1 MKKQDSEVLNQRQEK
16 LAERLDPTWQP
27 QTDTPIFSVGNINYE
42 ISARTQAINYGGLGL
57 AVLLVKS
64 VGLADELDKSLHL
77 LKRHHPY
84 HESDHILNMVYNIV
98 TGGQCLED
106 LELRRQDVGYL
117 DALNAQRIPDP
128 TTEGDFLRRFHQQ
141 DVITFMDT
149 INRVRSRIWRE
160 QQSNKRRLAI
170 IDVDGTI
177 TETMGETK
185 EKADFAYNGKWGYCP
200 LVVSLANTQEPLYII
215 NRPASRPSHDGA
227 VKIMDRAVNWA
238 RDANFFRVR
247 LRGDTDFSL
256 TTEFDRWNREGV
268 EFVFGIDAH
277 PSFTRIAEG
286 LDEESYK
293 PLERSA
299 KWTVRTT
306 PRTRPL
312 NVKKAVVREK
322 GYENRRL
329 QAEHVAEVEYTP
341 SKATG
346 KYRMIILRKNI
357 SVERGERHLF
367 DDIVYFFYV
376 TNIACSELMTEDV
389 VRQANLRC
397 NQENLIEQL
406 KNGVKATRLP
416 VAEFVGN
423 WAYMVIGSL
432 AWSLKIWLGL
442 VLPQRLNAS
451 QLIKMEF
458 RRFCKEVMQ
467 IPAQILNHG
476 RRLIFRLLGYNR
488 WVELLIEGSR
498 HLKALAFA

>member
-1 MKKQDSEVLNQRQEK
+1 MKKQDSEILRQSQEE

-27 QTDTPIFSVGNINYE
+27 QADTPVFSAGSIHYE
-42 ISARTQAINYGGLGL
+42 MSARTQAINYGGLGL

-64 VGLADELDKSLHL
+64 LSLADELDKSLHL

-84 HESDHILNMVYNIV
+84 HESDHILNMVYNII

-106 LELRRQDVGYL
+106 LELRRNDVGYL
-117 DALNAQRIPDP
+117 NALNAQRIPDP
-128 TTEGDFLRRFHQQ
+128 TTEGDFLRRFGQK

-149 INRVRSRIWRE
+149 INKVRSRVWRR

-215 NRPASRPSHDGA
+215 NRPANRPSHDGA
-227 VKIMDRAVNWA
+227 VEFMDRAVSWT
-238 RDANFFRVR
+238 RDANFPRVR
-247 LRGDTDFSL
+247 FRGDTDFAL
-256 TTEFDRWNREGV
+256 TTEFDRWTREKV

-277 PSFTRIAEG
+277 PSFTCVAEG
-286 LDEESYK
+286 LEEGRYR
-293 PLERSA
+293 PLERSP
-299 KWTVRTT
+299 KRSVKTT

-312 NVKKAVVREK
+312 NVKKVVVRER

-341 SKATG
+341 SKAEG

-357 SVERGERHLF
+357 SVERGEKHLF

-376 TNIACSELMTEDV
+376 TNVAGSELTAEDV
-389 VRQANLRC
+389 VHQANLRC
-397 NQENLIEQL
+397 NQENLIEQM

-442 VLPQRLNAS
+442 VLPQRLNAG

-458 RRFCKEVMQ
+458 RRFCNEVMQ
-467 IPAQILNHG
+467 IPVQILNHS
-476 RRLIFRLLGYNR
+476 RRLIFRLLGYNK
-488 WVELLIEGSR
+488 WVELLLEGSR
-498 HLKALAFA
+498 YLKALAFG